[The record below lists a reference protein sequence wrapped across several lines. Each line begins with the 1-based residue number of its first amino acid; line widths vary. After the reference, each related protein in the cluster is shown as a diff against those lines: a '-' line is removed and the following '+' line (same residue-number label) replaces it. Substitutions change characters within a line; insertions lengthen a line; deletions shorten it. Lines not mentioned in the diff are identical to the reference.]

1 MWCIN
6 CSYTSSSSPHPP
18 NCHPPSPC
26 RACRPFHCPEVHI
39 GEKGRKEKEGK
50 EEKAPSPNRFHPI
63 PKTDPRAPRTKKK
76 TQIMAREKE
85 KRKRKADKHHHRK
98 RNEQM
103 SKYRFTP
110 AITPTLRQEV
120 TKHDGCM
127 EGKRIHNRKEG
138 GTKNTK
144 KPKQANWG
152 FLPSFR

>member
-1 MWCIN
+1 VPVVHFIARK
-6 CSYTSSSSPHPP
+6 YTS
-18 NCHPPSPC
+18 
-26 RACRPFHCPEVHI
+26 
-39 GEKGRKEKEGK
+39 EKKEGK
-50 EEKAPSPNRFHPI
+50 KKKEKKKKPHRRTDSTRYLKLI
-63 PKTDPRAPRTKKK
+63 PERLVQKK